1 MIPSRPI
8 EQLQANAAAPRAVS
22 GQHSSP
28 SSGAAR
34 ASAGEALVWHF
45 VCDEIC
51 DVLCDVLSA
60 DDVDDA
66 ARGAG
71 ALTASAA
78 STLKGRRAEDAAAP
92 VADADADADSDRPPR
107 ELPHVASAAS
117 PWVAACAD
125 LLEAAKD
132 LTNMRGIREPL
143 VSRGF
148 ICNADHRNGAV
159 FRVTVPPE
167 FPCYYDV
174 VGKDYVGSSH
184 AGATSLVQLRNYLD
198 GALTLARTG
207 GAFRTDA
214 EYKPRRRGRPLGA
227 KTSRFTGRVLRRR
240 VA

>member
-1 MIPSRPI
+1 MIPCRPN
-8 EQLQANAAAPRAVS
+8 QQPQANAAAPRAVS
-22 GQHSSP
+22 GQHSSPSSP

-51 DVLCDVLSA
+51 DVLCEVLSA

-92 VADADADADSDRPPR
+92 VDADPPPR

-132 LTNMRGIREPL
+132 LTNMRGLRKSL
-143 VSRGF
+143 TSCGF
-148 ICNADHRNGAV
+148 RCGPEQGGSGDYYAI
-159 FRVTVPPE
+159 TVPPD
-167 FPCYYDV
+167 FPCYYDI
-174 VGKDYVGSSH
+174 VGKEYAARDYVFGL
-184 AGATSLVQLRNYLD
+184 ATLRKYLD
-198 GALTLARTG
+198 GALALAGTG
-207 GAFRTDA
+207 GA
-214 EYKPRRRGRPLGA
+214 
-227 KTSRFTGRVLRRR
+227 
-240 VA
+240 